1 MGRSSAVRAAVT
13 QDIPALVTVPN
24 VELLEAGEDW
34 ETMTGVFSFTPGDL
48 VSAIESQQDPSVR
61 TPVIKLGHV
70 DPRFDGQ
77 PSLGRVENLRL
88 DNNGQTLVGDLVG
101 VPGWLAQVMYS
112 AFPRRSIEGAF
123 QYTTKTGN
131 TWSFV
136 LTGLAL
142 LGDAYPAINTLED
155 IQALWGNKPPALFP
169 VEEVE
174 EVAAEGAFFRA
185 RRIDDMPN
193 WVKKRDNV
201 AASAPV
207 AAARSLDEVRRAYY
221 DTLNS
226 GQSWWWIREI
236 RVDPLELI
244 VDDDEG
250 GLYRVPA
257 TVSGDNISFG
267 DPEPI
272 RVEYVAAAEQLI
284 AASYR
289 DPVQS
294 GRTHNKEGSMQ
305 LSAEVLQKL
314 GLEADADEDAINTA
328 ILQLTA
334 SENAGEPANE
344 NSNDDGNDGN
354 SDSQPDT
361 PATAPEAQPATA
373 PQTPD
378 GMVLIDEATF
388 QELKEGA
395 IAARQ
400 LQKEREKQERDALLD
415 SAIKAGK
422 FPRARR
428 SHYEALLSA
437 DPEGTKA
444 LIASLAKG
452 VVPVSETGTQ
462 GSETDSDVRD
472 NAYPESWKNA
482 VNASRRGVGSR
493 LKVVGD

>member
-1 MGRSSAVRAAVT
+1 
-13 QDIPALVTVPN
+13 
-24 VELLEAGEDW
+24 
-34 ETMTGVFSFTPGDL
+34 
-48 VSAIESQQDPSVR
+48 
-61 TPVIKLGHV
+61 
-70 DPRFDGQ
+70 
-77 PSLGRVENLRL
+77 
-88 DNNGQTLVGDLVG
+88 
-101 VPGWLAQVMYS
+101 
-112 AFPRRSIEGAF
+112 
-123 QYTTKTGN
+123 
-131 TWSFV
+131 
-136 LTGLAL
+136 
-142 LGDAYPAINTLED
+142 
-155 IQALWGNKPPALFP
+155 
-169 VEEVE
+169 
-174 EVAAEGAFFRA
+174 
-185 RRIDDMPN
+185 MPN

-462 GSETDSDVRD
+462 GSEMETDVHD
-472 NAYPESWKNA
+472 NAYPDSWKSA
-482 VNASRRGVGSR
+482 VNAARRGVGSR
-493 LKVVGD
+493 LKAVGD